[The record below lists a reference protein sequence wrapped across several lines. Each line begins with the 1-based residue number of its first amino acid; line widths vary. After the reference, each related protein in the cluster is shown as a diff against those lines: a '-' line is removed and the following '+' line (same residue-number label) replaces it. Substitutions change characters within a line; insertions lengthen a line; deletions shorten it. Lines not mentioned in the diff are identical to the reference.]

1 MYNFFNNAE
10 SFINLPES
18 YSTNFLSGD
27 FIDLNKERYF
37 ITFGILCRLLYKIW
51 YAVWND
57 LYFEENG
64 VIVSWG
70 PFDKTF
76 GI

>member
-1 MYNFFNNAE
+1 MYNFVNNTE
-10 SFINLPES
+10 SFINFPES

-27 FIDLNKERYF
+27 FIDLNNERYF
-37 ITFGILCRLLYKIW
+37 ITFGILCKLLYKIW
-51 YAVWND
+51 YYVWND

-64 VIVSWG
+64 IIVSVS